1 MKKEKSPT
9 PYQNDELMLS
19 LEREHGLLTNV
30 HGQPSPQMEH
40 VTIVDKPSVKQD
52 QTCTQKNIGGP

>member
-1 MKKEKSPT
+1 MMKKEKSPT

-19 LEREHGLLTNV
+19 LKREHGLLTNV

-40 VTIVDKPSVKQD
+40 VTIVDKRNVRQD
-52 QTCTQKNIGGP
+52 QHAPKVT

>member
-19 LEREHGLLTNV
+19 LEKEHGLLTNV

-40 VTIVDKPSVKQD
+40 VTIVDKPSVRQD
-52 QTCTQKNIGGP
+52 QHAPKVT

>member
-40 VTIVDKPSVKQD
+40 VTIVGKPSVRQD
-52 QTCTQKNIGGP
+52 QTCTKSDIDGP